1 MTTERRLD
9 RSCRPWPDPAPAA
22 DAGRSGGSRY
32 HLALM
37 GTEKRE
43 RKKANRQARLAA
55 EAAAEARRRRIR
67 FIRNALILVVVIIV
81 AGLLLAGCGGDDGST
96 ATGDRTDQG
105 DEAEGAADTG
115 EAPESEDG
123 LTPCPPADG
132 AEERVIDFE
141 ASFAPCIDPE
151 RSYTAEVTTTEGTVV
166 VELDTERTPETVN
179 NFVALARYGYYD
191 DTDLFRIIEGS
202 GIIQGGSPHT
212 QSNTDQGPGF
222 TIADEALP
230 FTEEDYAPG
239 ALAMARTPEPDSGSA
254 QFFFVGNENGR
265 YLGDPAQPGG
275 GTYVVFGQ
283 TVEGLDVLEAIA
295 ALDDGT
301 GVPSEPVS
309 VQSITITEA

>member
-1 MTTERRLD
+1 
-9 RSCRPWPDPAPAA
+9 
-22 DAGRSGGSRY
+22 
-32 HLALM
+32 M

-67 FIRNALILVVVIIV
+67 FIRNALILVAVIII
-81 AGLLLAGCGGDDGST
+81 AGFVLAGCGDDDST
-96 ATGDRTDQG
+96 ATDDGTAQDG
-105 DEAEGAADTG
+105 ASGAEGDADGSADTG
-115 EAPESEDG
+115 DAPEPEDG
-123 LTPCPPADG
+123 LTPCPPVDG
-132 AEERVIDFE
+132 ADDAVIDFE
-141 ASFAPCIDPE
+141 APFATCIDPDG
-151 RSYTAEVTTTEGTVV
+151 SYTAEVETTEGAVV
-166 VELDTERTPETVN
+166 VELDTERTPETTN

-191 DTDLFRIIEGS
+191 DTDLFRIIEDS

-212 QSNTDQGPGF
+212 QSNTDPGPGF

-230 FTEEDYAPG
+230 FTEEDYGPG

-254 QFFFVGNENGR
+254 QFFFVGNDNGR

-275 GTYVVFGQ
+275 GSYVVFGQ

-301 GVPSEPVS
+301 GVPAEQVS
-309 VQSITITEA
+309 VLSITITEA

>member
-1 MTTERRLD
+1 
-9 RSCRPWPDPAPAA
+9 
-22 DAGRSGGSRY
+22 
-32 HLALM
+32 M

-67 FIRNALILVVVIIV
+67 FIRNAVILVVVIIV
-81 AGLLLAGCGGDDGST
+81 AGFLLAGCADDDGST
-96 ATGDRTDQG
+96 VTGEPGSQGEPDGTADDNGVG
-105 DEAEGAADTG
+105 DEPAAAD
-115 EAPESEDG
+115 APGLENG
-123 LTPCPPADG
+123 LTPCPPAEG

-141 ASFAPCIDPE
+141 APFAACIDPE
-151 RSYTAEVTTTEGTVV
+151 RSYTAEVETTQGTVV
-166 VELDTERTPETVN
+166 VELDTDRTPETTN

-222 TIADEALP
+222 TITDEALP
-230 FTEEDYAPG
+230 FSEDDYGPG
-239 ALAMARTPEPDSGSA
+239 ALAMARTPAPDSASA

-275 GTYVVFGQ
+275 GSYVVFGQ

-309 VQSITITEA
+309 VLSITVTEA